1 MPHGNVDYKPAAV
14 SGATRQA
21 ASVIV
26 LRDAPRGGVRIEV
39 TFILDASGTLDVR
52 AVDVETGIQQ
62 ATRINLLGGVSE
74 DEIRSMQ
81 ARQSLALG
89 GPR

>member
-1 MPHGNVDYKPAAV
+1 MRICQGDARAYGEN
-14 SGATRQA
+14 QA
-21 ASVIV
+21 LGDVLLTG

-52 AVDVETGIQQ
+52 AVDVETGVQQ

-81 ARQSLALG
+81 ARQSVALAG
-89 GPR
+89 RR